1 MAMIEKR
8 GDKYRVLIRKKD
20 MKPISK
26 TFHKKQDAKNWMIDT
41 ESDIQSGRYTQDDS
55 NFGGLIRR
63 YVNEIGR
70 IKPIGRSKGAT
81 LEALWRSLGRFKL
94 DELDSPTLTNY
105 AVERGVKPSTVMQ
118 DFIYIGV
125 VLDTAE
131 SMWEAQPRMDEYKK
145 AMKVLK
151 KLGVIAE
158 SEHRDRRVSDEEM
171 RIIAETSNDFFP
183 MADLMRF
190 AVLTAMRRGEQFGL
204 LWKDIGDK
212 GRSILVRQRKHP
224 KKKRDERVPLLP
236 EAYEIISRQ
245 PRVSEK
251 IFPQNGKSV
260 SHTFWKARLKA
271 GIEDVRWHDLRHEG
285 CTRLFE
291 LGFDM
296 SAVSLFSG
304 HKDMNMLKRYT
315 HRSAVQVLDSLSKT

>member
-1 MAMIEKR
+1 
-8 GDKYRVLIRKKD
+8 VLIRKKG

-26 TFHKKQDAKNWMIDT
+26 TFIKKADAKNWMTDT
-41 ESDIQSGRYTQDDS
+41 EADIQSGRYTQDDS

-63 YVNEIGR
+63 YINEIGR
-70 IKPIGRSKGAT
+70 IKPIGRSKAAN
-81 LEALWRSLGRFKL
+81 LEALRRSLGHFKL
-94 DELDSPTLTNY
+94 SELDSPTLTNY
-105 AVERGVKPSTVMQ
+105 AVERGVAPSTVMQ
-118 DFIYIGV
+118 DFIYMHV

-131 SMWEAQPRMDEYKK
+131 SMWEAKPRMDEYKK

-158 SEHRDRRVSDEEM
+158 SEYRDRRVSDEEM
-171 RIIAETSNDFFP
+171 RIIAENSNDFFP
-183 MADLMRF
+183 MAELMRF
-190 AVLTAMRRGEQFGL
+190 AVLTAMRQGEQFGIQ
-204 LWKDIGDK
+204 WDDIRDD
-212 GRSILVRQRKHP
+212 GRSIIIRERKHP
-224 KKKRDERVPLLP
+224 KKKRDELVPLLP
-236 EAYEIISRQ
+236 EAQEIIQRQ
-245 PRVSEK
+245 PKISER

-271 GIEDVRWHDLRHEG
+271 GIEDIRWHDLRHEG

-304 HKDMNMLKRYT
+304 HKDMNSLKRYT